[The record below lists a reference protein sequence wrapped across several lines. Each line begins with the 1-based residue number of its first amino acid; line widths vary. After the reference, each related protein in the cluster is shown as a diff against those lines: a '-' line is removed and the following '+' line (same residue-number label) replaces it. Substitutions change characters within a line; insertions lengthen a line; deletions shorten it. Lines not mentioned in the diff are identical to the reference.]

1 MSKMNP
7 PDFKM
12 TLGGVDFSDPEMAK
26 RVIEI
31 EVENIADGP
40 DYFKVMLDDRDEYF
54 ALPLSS
60 QVQVPRCCADC
71 FAGFG
76 SAKGGDAQHL
86 HIEPDQ
92 GVDQSHKITPLP
104 PTR

>member
-1 MSKMNP
+1 MVCL
-7 PDFKM
+7 PDFENP
-12 TLGGVDFSDPEMAK
+12 VDHGHK
-26 RVIEI
+26 
-31 EVENIADGP
+31 N
-40 DYFKVMLDDRDEYF
+40 LT
-54 ALPLSS
+54 LPLARK
-60 QVQVPRCCADC
+60 VQVPRCRADG